1 MRASSDAVQE
11 KLLKLVPRTG
21 GAVQMPRTPRRERV
35 GQLALDP
42 WKELAHQR
50 EHLAACFDEIR
61 ALRLELAKLRV
72 WRIER
77 EAVDSGERFEALRR
91 CWREDV
97 AGLSDLR
104 EIVAHPAYEAIIA
117 MGREVVPWVLRD
129 VARGA
134 GHWHVALHTITGEQP
149 VPVDDAG
156 RLRAIRDHWLA
167 WGRSRNLV
175 E

>member
-1 MRASSDAVQE
+1 MRASIGVVQE
-11 KLLKLVPRTG
+11 KPLTLVPRTG
-21 GAVQMPRTPRRERV
+21 GAVPMPRAPRRERV

-61 ALRLELAKLRV
+61 ALRLELAQQRV

-77 EAVDSGERFEALRR
+77 ESVDSGERFEALRR

-117 MGREVVPWVLRD
+117 MGAEVVPWLLRD

-134 GHWHVALHTITGEQP
+134 GHWHVALRAITGEQP
-149 VPVDDAG
+149 VPASEVG
-156 RLRAIRDHWLA
+156 RLQSIRDHWLA
-167 WGRSRNLV
+167 WGRVRKLV